1 MYFELASDFVI
12 NDTLKPHVGDN
23 FRVAAPGLPLQCPDT
38 GKAIY
43 PKIMTTGSGNG
54 IHQPNFFN
62 KIVAMT
68 GKEKPNVVYIGT
80 PFFDREDKY
89 ESGTQSFRAIGCR
102 IKRLMVAKECTT
114 PSPEEMR
121 RIIVDFPDVIVVSG
135 GNSLFAMLRWQ
146 SIGLDLLIKEAALKG
161 TVLCGGSAGCGCWF
175 DTMQTDSLKP
185 EACKLSERVL
195 AELSFEERLN
205 WSFVRISC
213 MGYLNAFCVPHIDTK
228 GTNEVARVDIAK
240 KMLLDAQMECGMENP
255 IIGFGVDELAGVM
268 YENGKLTIMSLGKRK
283 NGIGEATC
291 HILYVDQ
298 RREVMCIPITPNTGE
313 AFTLEEL
320 IERAMRSVEALQSP
334 LDLIVR
340 EEISISHAVHVR
352 GVSGVIDFGLID
364 FTAAADGPLFG
375 DQLQPPPPPPTTSLP
390 HKRTPSNLLYSPA
403 PLNIERVVDDINAT
417 TTLDERGTI
426 ITTTTPA
433 PTPQRTPST
442 TTTPA
447 APTAPSHH
455 QRTPSNMQYSPAL
468 HNIGRTSEDTH
479 SYSSCRNEYD
489 KVPVGELPPPPA
501 PSVGLFHL
509 SPRQHGKVMAPPPPA
524 VSAAEQHN
532 PNLPPLFPRDPPTI
546 KVGGGTNHS
555 HAHSL

>member
-1 MYFELASDFVI
+1 MHFELASDFVI

-23 FRVAAPGLPLQCPDT
+23 FRVAAPGLPLHQCPDT
-38 GKAIY
+38 GNAIY

-54 IHQPNFFN
+54 IHEPAFFA
-62 KIVAMT
+62 KIVSMT
-68 GKEKPNVVYIGT
+68 GKDKPKVVYIGT
-80 PFFDREDKY
+80 PFFDREDKF
-89 ESGTQSFRAIGCR
+89 ESGTKSFRAIGCR

-161 TVLCGGSAGCGCWF
+161 VVLCGGSAGCGCWF

-195 AELSFEERLN
+195 TELSAEERLN

-240 KMLLDAQMECGMENP
+240 KMLLDAQLESGMENP
-255 IIGFGVDELAGVM
+255 IIGFGVDELAGVV
-268 YENGKLTIMSLGKRK
+268 YEHGKVTIMSLGKRK

-298 RREVMCIPITPNTGE
+298 RREVMCIPLTPNTGE
-313 AFTLEEL
+313 AATLEEL

-334 LDLIVR
+334 LDLIVS
-340 EEISISHAVHVR
+340 EEISISHAVHRR
-352 GVSGVIDFGLID
+352 GVSGAVDWGLIEA
-364 FTAAADGPLFG
+364 TAPVKTTEADAPLVA
-375 DQLQPPPPPPTTSLP
+375 DQLPPLPPPPSHP
-390 HKRTPSNLLYSPA
+390 HQRTPSNLLYSPA
-403 PLNIERVVDDINAT
+403 PLNIERIANDMNAIT
-417 TTLDERGTI
+417 FEERCA
-426 ITTTTPA
+426 TP
-433 PTPQRTPST
+433 PPPPHT
-442 TTTPA
+442 
-447 APTAPSHH
+447 H
-455 QRTPSNMQYSPAL
+455 QRTPSNLQYSPAL
-468 HNIGRTSEDTH
+468 HNIGRTSEDAH
-479 SYSSCRNEYD
+479 GINSCRNDHD

-501 PSVGLFHL
+501 PSSVGLFHQG
-509 SPRQHGKVMAPPPPA
+509 RMAA
-524 VSAAEQHN
+524 VVEQHN
-532 PNLPPLFPRDPPTI
+532 PNLPPLFPRGDLPAI
-546 KVGGGTNHS
+546 KVCNSHS
-555 HAHSL
+555 I

>member
-1 MYFELASDFVI
+1 
-12 NDTLKPHVGDN
+12 
-23 FRVAAPGLPLQCPDT
+23 
-38 GKAIY
+38 
-43 PKIMTTGSGNG
+43 
-54 IHQPNFFN
+54 
-62 KIVAMT
+62 
-68 GKEKPNVVYIGT
+68 
-80 PFFDREDKY
+80 
-89 ESGTQSFRAIGCR
+89 
-102 IKRLMVAKECTT
+102 
-114 PSPEEMR
+114 
-121 RIIVDFPDVIVVSG
+121 
-135 GNSLFAMLRWQ
+135 
-146 SIGLDLLIKEAALKG
+146 
-161 TVLCGGSAGCGCWF
+161 
-175 DTMQTDSLKP
+175 MQTDSLKP

-195 AELSFEERLN
+195 TELSFEERLN

-240 KMLLDAQMECGMENP
+240 KMLLDAQMESGMENP
-255 IIGFGVDELAGVM
+255 IIGFGVDELAGVI

-313 AFTLEEL
+313 AFKLEEL

-340 EEISISHAVHVR
+340 EEICISHAVHRR
-352 GVSGVIDFGLID
+352 GVSGAIDFGLIEA
-364 FTAAADGPLFG
+364 TVKQPEADAPLFG
-375 DQLQPPPPPPTTSLP
+375 DQLLLPPPSAANP

-403 PLNIERVVDDINAT
+403 PLNIERVVDDMNA

-426 ITTTTPA
+426 TNPPA
-433 PTPQRTPST
+433 PP
-442 TTTPA
+442 
-447 APTAPSHH
+447 PTVSSPPPSHH

-479 SYSSCRNEYD
+479 SYSSCRNDHD

-501 PSVGLFHL
+501 PSVGLFHQNL
-509 SPRQHGKVMAPPPPA
+509 AA
-524 VSAAEQHN
+524 VAAAAIAAEQQN
-532 PNLPPLFPRDPPTI
+532 PNRPPLFPRDPPAI
-546 KVGGGTNHS
+546 KVGGNSHS

>member
-38 GKAIY
+38 GRAIY

-54 IHQPNFFN
+54 IHEPAFFA

-68 GKEKPNVVYIGT
+68 GKEKPKVVYIGT

-89 ESGTQSFRAIGCR
+89 ESGTKSFRAIGCR

-146 SIGLDLLIKEAALKG
+146 SIGLDLLIKEAAMKG
-161 TVLCGGSAGCGCWF
+161 VVLCGGSAGCGCWF

-195 AELSFEERLN
+195 TELSAEERLN

-240 KMLLDAQMECGMENP
+240 KMLLDAQLESGMEHP
-255 IIGFGVDELAGVM
+255 IIGFGVDELAGVV
-268 YENGKLTIMSLGKRK
+268 YENGKLSIMSLGKRK

-298 RREVMCIPITPNTGE
+298 RREVMCIPLTPNTGE
-313 AFTLEEL
+313 AATLEEL

-334 LDLIVR
+334 LDLIVS
-340 EEISISHAVHVR
+340 EEISISHAVHRR
-352 GVSGVIDFGLID
+352 GVSRAIDDWGLID
-364 FTAAADGPLFG
+364 ATVKATEADDPLVA
-375 DQLQPPPPPPTTSLP
+375 DQLLP
-390 HKRTPSNLLYSPA
+390 SHKHERTPSNLLYSPA
-403 PLNIERVVDDINAT
+403 PLTIERITDDINAT
-417 TTLDERGTI
+417 TLEERC
-426 ITTTTPA
+426 
-433 PTPQRTPST
+433 
-442 TTTPA
+442 A
-447 APTAPSHH
+447 APSPPPPPHTH
-455 QRTPSNMQYSPAL
+455 QRTPSNFQHSPAL
-468 HNIGRTSEDTH
+468 HNIGRTSEDT
-479 SYSSCRNEYD
+479 STMSSCRNDHE

-501 PSVGLFHL
+501 PSVGLFQ
-509 SPRQHGKVMAPPPPA
+509 SMMTATA
-524 VSAAEQHN
+524 TAEQLN
-532 PNLPPLFPRDPPTI
+532 PNLPPLFPRGDPPAI
-546 KVGGGTNHS
+546 KVGNSYS
-555 HAHSL
+555 HTHTC